1 MTYFRSDHFN
11 KGGSKGVLIAATEPL
26 FKNNGRSF
34 QGISR
39 YRQKVPE
46 DAEGA
51 TLEGLREKV
60 DEIREQMEKHWTS

>member
-11 KGGSKGVLIAATEPL
+11 KGGSK
-26 FKNNGRSF
+26 RSLDCRDRTSVQKQGAKF
-34 QGISR
+34 QRISR

-51 TLEGLREKV
+51 TLEGLSEKV